1 MSLPVCEILYL
12 AIIQWPSLNSRM
24 ARVYYCTL
32 CVFCNSSSFSIPEDA
47 TEAIYEQPP
56 DHDDSSSDDSDPY
69 SKIDADLSPQHL
81 FGMLHIA
88 SLSPSSLPLSFSLAN
103 EADLNPW
110 PNTMLDIGF
119 CNVMSV
125 VPDCLYN

>member
-1 MSLPVCEILYL
+1 M
-12 AIIQWPSLNSRM
+12 
-24 ARVYYCTL
+24 
-32 CVFCNSSSFSIPEDA
+32 FCNSSAFSIPEDA

-81 FGMLHIA
+81 FGMLYIA
-88 SLSPSSLPLSFSLAN
+88 SLSLSLSLPLSLSLSLAN
-103 EADLNPW
+103 EANLNPW
-110 PNTMLDIGF
+110 PNTVRF

-125 VPDCLYN
+125 IPDCLYN